1 MKVQT
6 VKNVLT
12 KLPGSKVFS
21 KIQAALQT
29 TKAFGISSEQS
40 GAVPSN
46 MATREYYSYEL
57 EAERIRAEAEE
68 LAQRLRQKFI

>member
-6 VKNVLT
+6 VKNMLA
-12 KLPGSKVFS
+12 KLPGNKVFS

-29 TKAFGISSEQS
+29 NKTFGISSEQP

-57 EAERIRAEAEE
+57 EA
-68 LAQRLRQKFI
+68 